1 MLGAASRILSGKALS
16 YTTILWDLDGTIID
30 SSPGI
35 YASFIHTFETVG
47 LAVPSI
53 AQMREF
59 IGPPLRETFERI
71 AEGDQD
77 LTNRLVEVYREVYLR
92 GGGAL
97 NATAFP
103 GVLELI
109 AESKR
114 QGRFNSMATSKGFS
128 GVKIIGDQLGF
139 LDLFDVLGTA
149 SNDGTRVAKA
159 DVITYALAELELI
172 DADLSRVVLVGDR
185 IHDVEGARHHGIDV
199 VLVKWGAGE
208 PDEWAQADAVVETPE
223 ELAEFLGLSA

>member
-1 MLGAASRILSGKALS
+1 MS

-47 LAVPSI
+47 LPVPSI

-59 IGPPLRETFERI
+59 IGPPLRDTF
-71 AEGDQD
+71 ALVANGDDQ
-77 LTNRLVEVYREVYLR
+77 LTDRLVEVYRDVYLN

-109 AESKR
+109 AECKS

-128 GVKIIGDQLGF
+128 GVKIIGDQLQF
-139 LDLFDVLGTA
+139 LGLFDVLGTA

-159 DVITYALAELELI
+159 DVISYALAELELI

-185 IHDVEGARHHGIDV
+185 IHDVEGARQHGIDV
-199 VLVKWGAGE
+199 VLVKWGAGNQQ
-208 PDEWAQADAVVETPE
+208 EWALADAAVETVD
-223 ELAEFLGLSA
+223 ELAQFLGLNV